1 MKRESAEITS
11 SLAAENVAQE
21 IGPSAQARL
30 NSVDILRGAVMILMA
45 LDHVRDYFSNV
56 VFSPLDLS
64 RTTLALFFT
73 RWVTHFCAPA
83 FILLAG
89 TSAFLWASGRGK
101 SKAELARF
109 LLTRGLWLIVLELTV
124 VRFAWSFS
132 LDYEVS
138 LAQVIWAIGWSMI
151 ALAGLVFL
159 PNWLTLTFAT
169 VMIAGHNLLDQ
180 ISPSYGGFFGG
191 LWIVLHQPGMIE
203 PLPRHQLFVLYPLIP
218 WIGVIAMGYALGP
231 LFLRDQSERRKWF
244 LSIGLGLALTF
255 IAIRAL
261 NTYGDPIHWSVRKGG
276 VFTFLS
282 FINVEKYPPSLLFLL
297 VTLGPT
303 FIALALLDRPL
314 SLLVRPIAIF
324 GRVPLFFYVIH
335 LFLIHALAAGLYFA
349 QHGQADWLFSITWL
363 FGAQHPPNYGYGLL
377 GVYIIWLGVV
387 VALYPVCKWF
397 ANFKRG
403 RKDWWLSYL

>member
-1 MKRESAEITS
+1 MEQNNN
-11 SLAAENVAQE
+11 SLAQNETPHESQN
-21 IGPSAQARL
+21 IRPARL
-30 NSVDILRGAVMILMA
+30 ASVDIVRGAVMILMA
-45 LDHVRDYFSNV
+45 LDHVRDYFSNARV
-56 VFSPLDLS
+56 SPLDLS
-64 RTTLALFFT
+64 QTTVALFFT

-109 LLTRGLWLIVLELTV
+109 LLTRGLWLVVLELTV

-132 LDYEVS
+132 LDYKVS

-151 ALAGLVFL
+151 ALTGLVFL

-180 ISPSYGGFFGG
+180 ISPGYNSFFGG

-218 WIGVIAMGYALGP
+218 WIGVIALGYTLGP
-231 LFLRDQSERRKWF
+231 LFLKEQSERRKWF
-244 LSIGLGLALTF
+244 LGIGLGLTLAF

-261 NTYGDPIHWSVRKGG
+261 NTYGDPIHWSEQQDGI
-276 VFTFLS
+276 FTFLS

-303 FIALALLDRPL
+303 LIALALLDRPL
-314 SLLVRPIAIF
+314 SPLVRPVAIF

-363 FGAQHPPNYGYGLL
+363 FGAQYPPDYGYGLP
-377 GVYIIWLGVV
+377 GVYLIWVGIV
-387 VALYPVCKWF
+387 VAVYPLCKCF
-397 ANFKRG
+397 ADYKLQHQ
-403 RKDWWLSYL
+403 DWWLSYL